1 MPSRRRQTVP
11 VVGDGELKKFGVT
24 ADPFITTKNVI
35 TFF

>member
-1 MPSRRRQTVP
+1 MTRSL
-11 VVGDGELKKFGVT
+11 GDGELKKFGVT